1 SLETTVDTT
10 IVKEPAE
17 ATTLV
22 GIENGKAPELTT
34 CNNCG
39 KPAQYLCMA
48 CGQIGPRYCS
58 ENCQTEDWTKGHS
71 NVCKK
76 TIESSSSPVVT
87 EHEGNNIVV
96 KRSNSLN
103 RTFTRGNAAQ
113 IINAK
118 KRKGSR
124 QNNSLAVAT
133 SDIAG
138 VTTADDQSIT
148 GSLPFDE
155 DQIEEIKYYIE
166 QVYRIIKPV
175 VCCIVLSVLWV
186 KISLETP
193 EFRVQH
199 GAEKVFNTPSDA
211 SETTLIFSGSIIT
224 VFFIPLDYITLSFL
238 LWNFAVVGLIS
249 VFWKG
254 PLLLQ
259 QIYLTIMSSLMAF
272 SLTSLSE
279 WATWIL
285 LGLLAIWVNAV
296 WFMAS
301 PGLSNQI
308 NLTSSPSRTSL
319 STPKIKMKIGG
330 EEIPLSENIRYN
342 NNENPHLNS
351 NDDGNN
357 SQPSSISPPQ
367 PPPGQ
372 QINQVVVSD
381 NEGTD
386 DKDDEGLGDFVFY
399 SVLVARAAMSDW
411 ITTITCS
418 VAVLTG
424 LNTTIF
430 LLSIYK
436 KALPALP
443 ISITFGMIFFFVG
456 KFVLVPYL
464 QNLGIQLIAV

>member
-1 SLETTVDTT
+1 V
-10 IVKEPAE
+10 
-17 ATTLV
+17 V

-211 SETTLIFSGSIIT
+211 SETTLIFSGFVTAAIIIAQII
-224 VFFIPLDYITLSFL
+224 VF
-238 LWNFAVVGLIS
+238 
-249 VFWKG
+249 
-254 PLLLQ
+254 
-259 QIYLTIMSSLMAF
+259 TIIIVCLFKHGHVKAF

-285 LGLLAIWVNAV
+285 LGLLAIWV
-296 WFMAS
+296 
-301 PGLSNQI
+301 
-308 NLTSSPSRTSL
+308 
-319 STPKIKMKIGG
+319 GG

-386 DKDDEGLGDFVFY
+386 DKDDEDQKSGLKLGLGDFVFY
-399 SVLVARAAMSDW
+399 SVLVARA
-411 ITTITCS
+411 
-418 VAVLTG
+418 
-424 LNTTIF
+424 
-430 LLSIYK
+430 
-436 KALPALP
+436 
-443 ISITFGMIFFFVG
+443 G
-456 KFVLVPYL
+456 KFLYL
-464 QNLGIQLIAV
+464 

>member
-1 SLETTVDTT
+1 
-10 IVKEPAE
+10 
-17 ATTLV
+17 
-22 GIENGKAPELTT
+22 
-34 CNNCG
+34 
-39 KPAQYLCMA
+39 MA

-211 SETTLIFSGSIIT
+211 SETTLIFSGFVTAAIIIAQII
-224 VFFIPLDYITLSFL
+224 VF
-238 LWNFAVVGLIS
+238 
-249 VFWKG
+249 
-254 PLLLQ
+254 
-259 QIYLTIMSSLMAF
+259 TIIIVCLFKHGHVKAF

-399 SVLVARAAMSDW
+399 SVLVARA
-411 ITTITCS
+411 
-418 VAVLTG
+418 
-424 LNTTIF
+424 
-430 LLSIYK
+430 
-436 KALPALP
+436 
-443 ISITFGMIFFFVG
+443 G
-456 KFVLVPYL
+456 KFLYL
-464 QNLGIQLIAV
+464 